1 MRRVPRE
8 CVREYYVERETRSK
22 SVRPRPTD
30 HNIMVVDAYRC
41 WHQVEL
47 ARDLFMR
54 LVVVAAPGSR
64 PLLPVREP
72 RLLQHVAGRAVEVAS
87 TYRGPWKMRYILE
100 LRAGLAGGD
109 RFPDLLILREK
120 VDGEPAEGSLYLQ
133 DGNHR
138 AIAYAMALI
147 ADGCEYVP
155 VRAYLG
161 SDLDAASAF
170 GQRHRPAADCGDW
183 RRELSAQSREGSHE
197 PCR

>member
-1 MRRVPRE
+1 MKQVSAQS
-8 CVREYYVERETRSK
+8 VQAYYQERERRNRGVTPK
-22 SVRPRPTD
+22 ADD
-30 HNIMVVDAYRC
+30 HNLEVICAYRL

-47 ARDLFMR
+47 PRDLFMR
-54 LVVVAAPGSR
+54 LVIVDARGSR
-64 PLLPVREP
+64 PLLPPDKP
-72 RLLQHVAGRAVEVAS
+72 RLLKHVAERTLEVAS
-87 TYRGPWKMRYILE
+87 SYDGPWNMHYILE
-100 LRAGLAGGD
+100 LSRTFSTGLPC
-109 RFPDLLILREK
+109 PDSLILREK

-183 RRELSAQSREGSHE
+183 RRELRAQIREGSHE
-197 PCR
+197 PCP